1 MKEGTFMKKL
11 FCVIVSLIFSS
22 VVFAGGSVSQKGS
35 VFVLS
40 GDNYSIE
47 LDCASGAIKKMVS
60 EGKSSGITT
69 PNGLWTACFR
79 DGTMQSANSSSCQ
92 SLVSTRKLSFNFKNN
107 QIDVDVVITP
117 HAQYCDFQATL
128 NVHQGELSEF
138 ELPSK
143 FTFAPKAVKEITFHS
158 SSPRNTGLSVNSQF
172 FVDHSSNPYFNR
184 FEKGDIKN
192 QELYKRIFGEECGYI
207 DASKSKQIAGRDI
220 DKWLPT
226 YAKERILAYEFAP
239 TRPFKGIAEIDLVR
253 TTDGKRTA
261 IGGSRLGGKGALF
274 RFGGW
279 SDSKYNT
286 FYAMLSV
293 VENVIFHA
301 ERQAKAQNSPRKKIG
316 IIELEGDASV
326 DIAWKNRAYY
336 HRYSFETLDSPE
348 KVDAALKDP
357 NYLFILNV
365 CTEICPN
372 MHNESSEATA
382 DKIAKFV
389 RDGGYWF
396 ETSGLSFYRE
406 IKRTS
411 FLKIESTVPATAADF
426 FHLEMNGC
434 KIAYFSV
441 QDIMDSTFENPK
453 NSFTTSRFEIGGD
466 VNGGYLTRPFTRY
479 IKGGEAKWQSPKVR
493 LLFGKNLQRSADAF
507 CKANKVTKKYSE
519 KLSPELAKKFSDSVM
534 IFLPHKSLKEIQD
547 LMKYVPK
554 NNLIH
559 VSRYLWGGFDKQYP
573 DHYPPNPSFST
584 PEEYK
589 KYIADVRKAG
599 HLYMPYT
606 NNTWWC
612 DNPRSK
618 TFLECGEAPLS
629 LRVNGKVYKENYY
642 GSDGF
647 ISCMWHPDV
656 RKANQRMVKESVEDY
671 GCDIL
676 FQDQTGA
683 RPPVLDFN
691 KASPNPNRYS
701 DSFIYQAREDSKKI
715 PLSTEDG
722 WWGIANEEIQFCG
735 LTFGIM
741 DGIYVAWSP
750 SIWKAFPKNSIRMNN
765 VIGAFYHDKLSL
777 SHHDLAH
784 GLVTQR
790 DISKTLGIGFTTMIN
805 MHGKMTNPYYTQYI
819 YWLDRLQK
827 SIVSKYIGAKMRKF
841 EHNWKNTKTSD
852 SFGYINAQYGDVKIF
867 ASMDDCPKKVGDIVL
882 APDGFIAESKG
893 VKAGCVNSIK
903 GIRASVPCSYVV
915 EETEKSV
922 KVWIFAQTQS
932 SLIIPVKAKVKALK
946 LPNNTPLNF
955 TQKDGVVQFD
965 MPLEKSGDKINFLFT
980 EILVEI

>member
-1 MKEGTFMKKL
+1 MKRL
-11 FCVIVSLIFSS
+11 FLIFISLFLTLML
-22 VVFAGGSVSQKGS
+22 FAGGKVSQKGNS
-35 VFVLS
+35 FILS
-40 GDNYSIE
+40 GNNYSIE
-47 LDCASGAIKKMVS
+47 LDSTSGAIKKIAS
-60 EGKSSGITT
+60 NGKNSGITT
-69 PNGLWTACFR
+69 LNGLWTARFR
-79 DGTMQSANSSSCQ
+79 DNSIQSANSSVCQ
-92 SLVSTRKLSFNFKNN
+92 SSFSTRKLILNFKNS

-117 HAQYCDFQATL
+117 RAQFCDFQATL
-128 NVHQGELSEF
+128 NVHSGELKDF

-143 FTFAPKAVKEITFHS
+143 FTFAPKDVKEITFHS
-158 SSPRNTGLSVNSQF
+158 SSPRNIGLSVSSQF
-172 FVDHSSNPYFNR
+172 FVDKTNDESFKRYENGDV
-184 FEKGDIKN
+184 KG
-192 QELYKRIFGEECGYI
+192 QSLYKQILGEECACI
-207 DASKSKQIAGRDI
+207 EASVSKQIAGKDI
-220 DKWLPT
+220 DNWLPK
-226 YAKERILAYEFAP
+226 YAKDRALDYEFAP
-239 TRPFKGIAEIDLVR
+239 TRPFSKIADIDLLR
-253 TTDGKRTA
+253 TPDGKRTSV
-261 IGGSRLGGKGALF
+261 GGSRLGGKGALF
-274 RFGGW
+274 RFGAW
-279 SDSKYNT
+279 VEDNFKDYYT
-286 FYAMLSV
+286 MLGI
-293 VENVIFHA
+293 VENVITKA
-301 ERQAKAQNSPRKKIG
+301 LIEAKTQKSPRKKIG
-316 IIELEGDASV
+316 IIELEGVKSMKSWASR
-326 DIAWKNRAYY
+326 KHYK
-336 HRYSFETLDSPE
+336 RYTFETLDSPE
-348 KVDAALKDP
+348 KIDKALRDP
-357 NYLFILNV
+357 NYLFILNT
-365 CTEICPN
+365 CCEIIPN
-372 MHNESSEATA
+372 LNGEAPEATA
-382 DKIAKFV
+382 KKIADFV
-389 RDGGYWF
+389 RAGGYWF
-396 ETSGLSFYRE
+396 ETSGLSFFRGV
-406 IKRTS
+406 KRKS
-411 FLKIESTVPATAADF
+411 FLNIESTVPATTADF
-426 FHLEMNGC
+426 FHLDMNGC

-479 IKGGEAKWQSPKVR
+479 IKGGEPKWQSPKVR
-493 LLFGKNLQRSADAF
+493 LLFGKDLQRSADAF
-507 CKANKVTKKYSE
+507 CKANKVVKKYSE

-589 KYIADVRKAG
+589 KYIADVRADG

-656 RKANQRMVKESVEDY
+656 RKANKKMVVDSVDEY

-683 RPPVLDFN
+683 RPSVLDFN

-741 DGIYVAWSP
+741 DGFYVAWSP
-750 SIWKAFPKNSIRMNN
+750 SIWKTFPKNSIRMNN

-777 SHHDLAH
+777 SHHDLAF

-841 EHNWKNTKTSD
+841 EHNWKDTKTSD

-867 ASMDDCPKKVGDIVL
+867 ASIDDCPKQIGDVEL

-965 MPLEKSGDKINFLFT
+965 MPLGKSGNKNNFLFT
-980 EILVEI
+980 EILVEL